1 MAGAIWETAG
11 VVAAEVGKGVVV
23 GVVLSGTAS
32 TVVEVITAVVGG
44 ANVGGVTTEEEGAM
58 VGTVV
63 SEGGAAA
70 AIAAA
75 VVSAAA
81 SSAAVPGTTKALEG
95 STTGSAAGC
104 FSGDG
109 VGSVV
114 CGGAFI
120 SSKGPARR
128 LLKDTG
134 KAEAGE
140 LDWGAEKDG
149 LGFGSGG
156 LNRLP
161 EDAPLDRSEPAETS
175 GAIWRIEP
183 KLNCATPLPTPNPGS
198 KENEAAAGLDEVSF
212 ASSP

>member
-1 MAGAIWETAG
+1 MGVGAVWETAG
-11 VVAAEVGKGVVV
+11 VAAAEGGKGVAV
-23 GVVLSGTAS
+23 VVLSGAAS
-32 TVVEVITAVVGG
+32 TVVEVLTAVVGG
-44 ANVGGVTTEEEGAM
+44 ANVGGVTTEEEGAA
-58 VGTVV
+58 VAKR
-63 SEGGAAA
+63 GAVA
-70 AIAAA
+70 AIAAAA

-81 SSAAVPGTTKALEG
+81 SSAAVPGPPKALEV

-104 FSGDG
+104 FSGGG

-114 CGGAFI
+114 GGGAFI
-120 SSKGPARR
+120 SSKGTARR

-134 KAEAGE
+134 KAEAAE
-140 LDWGAEKDG
+140 LDWGAEKVG

-161 EDAPLDRSEPAETS
+161 EDAPLDKSEPAETS

-198 KENEAAAGLDEVSF
+198 TKENEAAAGLDEVSF